1 MVHRA
6 TVKDLSSNL
15 SLGRQL
21 LTLVAIT
28 TVAVGGGGL
37 YYSGLRTSSQE
48 VAIAA
53 EPQIATVTALGRLE
67 PQGEAI
73 ALSASSSAE
82 GNRIEK
88 LLVKEGDWVKTG
100 QTIAILDSRDR
111 LQAALEQAQEQVQ
124 VAIAKLATVKAGAKT
139 GEIQAQEAAIAR
151 LQAERSTD
159 IAAAAAVLNRLEG
172 ERITDIEGQKAA
184 IARIQAEKQG
194 EIQGQKEAIVRLKAE
209 LENAKTEAERYEQLN
224 QEGAISTQQRDSKQL
239 TLETAQQR
247 LKEAQTNL
255 IRINSSRQ
263 EQLNEAEAKLNQIHQ
278 SKAAQIDE
286 AKAKLNQAKTARLAQ
301 IIEAQANLDRIS
313 EIRPTDIQTATAEVN
328 AAKATV
334 KQAQANLDLAY
345 IHSPKDAQVLKIYSY
360 PGEKV
365 SNDGI
370 VQLGQT
376 RTMYAI
382 AEVYE
387 SDIEGVKIGQKAK
400 ITSTSFRGELQG
412 TVEQIGLQVLKQNVI
427 NTDPSANIDGRI
439 IEVKIRL
446 NETSSP
452 KVAGLTNLQV
462 KVVIEK

>member
-1 MVHRA
+1 MVHRSTA
-6 TVKDLSSNL
+6 ESLSANL
-15 SLGRQL
+15 SLSRQI
-21 LTLVAIT
+21 LTLVAVT
-28 TVAVGGGGL
+28 TVAVAGGSF
-37 YYSGLRTSSQE
+37 YVMRSRSPQE

-53 EPQIATVTALGRLE
+53 APQIATVTALGRLE

-73 ALSASSSAE
+73 ALSASNSAE
-82 GNRIEK
+82 GNRIEQ
-88 LLVKEGDWVKTG
+88 LLVKEGDRVKTG

-111 LQAALEQAQEQVQ
+111 LQAALEQAEQQVE

-139 GEIQAQEAAIAR
+139 GEIQAQQAAISR
-151 LQAERSTD
+151 LEAERSTD

-194 EIQGQKEAIVRLKAE
+194 EMQGQKEAIVRLKAE
-209 LENAKTEAERYEQLN
+209 LENAKIEAKRYQQLN

-255 IRINSSRQ
+255 TRINSSRQ
-263 EQLNEAEAKLNQIHQ
+263 QQLNEAEAKLNQIYQ

-286 AKAKLNQAKTARLAQ
+286 AQAKLNQAKTARLAQ

-313 EIRPTDIQTATAEVN
+313 EIRPTDIQTAAAEVKS
-328 AAKATV
+328 AQATV

-345 IHSPKDAQVLKIYSY
+345 IRAPKDTQVLKIYSH

-376 RTMYAI
+376 QNMYAV
-382 AEVYE
+382 AEIYE
-387 SDIEGVKIGQKAK
+387 SDIEGIKIGQKAK
-400 ITSTSFRGELQG
+400 ITSNSLSSELQG
-412 TVEQIGLQVLKQNVI
+412 TVEQIGLQVLRQNVI
-427 NTDPSANIDGRI
+427 NADPSANIDSRI

-446 NETSSP
+446 NETSSQ
-452 KVAGLTNLQV
+452 KVTGLTNLQV

>member
-6 TVKDLSSNL
+6 TAESFFSNP
-15 SLGRQL
+15 SLTRQL
-21 LTLVAIT
+21 LTLAAVT
-28 TVAVGGGGL
+28 TVVAAGGTA
-37 YYSGLRTSSQE
+37 YVLRSHSPQE
-48 VAIAA
+48 VAIATV
-53 EPQIATVTALGRLE
+53 PQITTVTALGRLE

-82 GNRIEK
+82 GNRIDK

-111 LQAALEQAQEQVQ
+111 LLAALEQAQQQVRVSQ
-124 VAIAKLATVKAGAKT
+124 AKLATVKAGAKS

-151 LQAERSTD
+151 LQAERRTD
-159 IAAAAAVLNRLEG
+159 IEAAEAVLNRLEA
-172 ERITDIEGQKAA
+172 ERRTDIEGQKAA
-184 IARIQAEKQG
+184 IARIQAEKEG
-194 EIQGQKEAIVRLKAE
+194 EIAGQEAAIARLKAE
-209 LENAKTEAERYEQLN
+209 LENAKTEAQRYEQLN

-239 TLETAQQR
+239 TLETAQQK
-247 LKEAQTNL
+247 LNEARTNL
-255 IRINSSRQ
+255 TRIHSSRQ
-263 EQLNEAEAKLNQIHQ
+263 QQLNEAEAKLSQIYQ
-278 SKAAQIDE
+278 SRASQIDE
-286 AKAKLNQAKTARLAQ
+286 AKAKLNQSQTAQRAQ
-301 IIEAQANLDRIS
+301 IIEAEANLDRIS
-313 EIRPTDIQTATAEVN
+313 EIRPTDIQTAEAEVS
-328 AAKATV
+328 AAIATA

-345 IHSPKDAQVLKIYSY
+345 IRAPKDAQVLKIYTY

-365 SNDGI
+365 GNDGI

-376 RTMYAI
+376 HNMYAV

-400 ITSTSFRGELQG
+400 ITSTSLSGELQG
-412 TVEQIGLQVLKQNVI
+412 NVEQIGLQVLKQNVI
-427 NTDPSANIDGRI
+427 NADPSANIDGRI

-446 NETSSP
+446 NETSSQ